1 MLVTNT
7 SVQSCFFQFRVLKM
21 PMCLIVGCSKKTG
34 RDKGIRLYRVP
45 AVVTNQG
52 PEVEELSIERRRRWI
67 SAISRDDLT
76 EKILSNDRVCD
87 QHFHSGAAAASWDRH
102 NIDWVPTLNLGHG
115 KSAKRSEQTEAQEA
129 RAERSKERR
138 KRQAE
143 QQEQE
148 RLLKQLTEPGVPL
161 ADFAPE
167 IVEAGCLNFTE
178 AEQVQEEAA
187 GLQPDEQET
196 HDCSTQTVA
205 CDHLYRSVASLSVKD
220 CPRTDASTQTEEFD
234 YLFTQPSTSKPF
246 DQNYFRNDNTKVSFY
261 TGLPT
266 YEVLEAT
273 FNHVSPFVK
282 RRTQNLTLFQEMI
295 MVLMKLRLNGPHQ
308 DLAYR
313 FGVSQSTVS
322 RTFAH
327 WLFIMDVRLSPLIR
341 WPEREELWRTIPQ
354 CFKFSFGTKTTVIID
369 CFEVFCV
376 KPTNLLARAQTFSSY
391 KHHNTVKVL
400 IGITP
405 QGSISFVSEAW
416 GGRTSDKYLT
426 ENCGLLDKL
435 LPGDMVMADRGF
447 TIHDGVALMH
457 AQLVTPAFTKGKDQ
471 LDPIDV
477 EKTRGIAHVR
487 IHVERVIGLL
497 RRKYTIL
504 ENTLAVDLLTC
515 NPHGN
520 PEVQVPM
527 IDRIIR
533 VCSALVNLCGP
544 IVPFD

>member
-1 MLVTNT
+1 
-7 SVQSCFFQFRVLKM
+7 M
-21 PMCLIVGCSKKTG
+21 PMCLIVGCSRKTG

-52 PEVEELSIERRRRWI
+52 PEVEELSTERRRLWI

-76 EKILSNDRVCD
+76 EKILSSDRVCD
-87 QHFHSGAAAASWDRH
+87 QHFHSRTAAPLWDRY

-115 KSAKRSEQTEAQEA
+115 KSATQRGQNAAREA

-148 RLLKQLTEPGVPL
+148 RLLKQQKLNEPGIPL
-161 ADFAPE
+161 ADFASE
-167 IVEAGCLNFTE
+167 IESSSTPGT
-178 AEQVQEEAA
+178 EQVHDETVD
-187 GLQPDEQET
+187 LQRDEQET
-196 HDCSTQTVA
+196 HHSSSTQTEA
-205 CDHLYRSVASLSVKD
+205 FDYLYRSVESGSVKD
-220 CPRTDASTQTEEFD
+220 CPRNDASTQTEEFD
-234 YLFTQPSTSKPF
+234 YLFTQSATSKPF
-246 DQNYFRNDNTKVSFY
+246 DKNYFREDNGKVSFY

-273 FNHVSPFVK
+273 FDHVSPFVK
-282 RRTQNLTLFQEMI
+282 RRTQSLTLFQEMV
-295 MVLMKLRLNGPHQ
+295 MVLMKLRLNVPHQ
-308 DLAYR
+308 DLVYR

-327 WLFIMDVRLSPLIR
+327 WLLIMDVRLSPLIR
-341 WPEREELWRTIPQ
+341 WPEGEELWKTMPQ
-354 CFKFSFGTKTTVIID
+354 CFKFSFGNKTTVIID

-391 KHHNTVKVL
+391 KHHNTVKIL
-400 IGITP
+400 TGITP
-405 QGSISFVSEAW
+405 QGCISFVSEAW
-416 GGRTSDKYLT
+416 GGRTSDKHLT
-426 ENCGLLDKL
+426 ENCGLLNKL
-435 LPGDMVMADRGF
+435 LPGDLVMADRGF
-447 TIHDGVALMH
+447 TIHDGVALKQ
-457 AQLVTPAFTKGKDQ
+457 AQLVIPAFTKGKEQ
-471 LDPIDV
+471 LNPIDV

-504 ENTLAVDLLTC
+504 ENTLPVDLLTC
-515 NPHGN
+515 NPNGN

-533 VCSALVNLCGP
+533 VCSGLVNLCGP

>member
-21 PMCLIVGCSKKTG
+21 PMCLIVGCSRKTG

-67 SAISRDDLT
+67 SATSRDDLT

-87 QHFHSGAAAASWDRH
+87 QHFHSGATAASWDRH

-148 RLLKQLTEPGVPL
+148 RLLKQLNEPGVPL

-167 IVEAGCLNFTE
+167 IVEAGYLNFTE

-205 CDHLYRSVASLSVKD
+205 YDHLYRSVASLSVKD
-220 CPRTDASTQTEEFD
+220 CPRTDASTQREEFD

-308 DLAYR
+308 DLGYR

-327 WLFIMDVRLSPLIR
+327 WLFIMDVRPSPLIR
-341 WPEREELWRTIPQ
+341 WPEREELWRTMPQ

-400 IGITP
+400 IGIIP

-447 TIHDGVALMH
+447 TIHDSVALMH

-477 EKTRGIAHVR
+477 EKTRGIVHVR

-497 RRKYTIL
+497 SRKYTIL